1 MDNCFCLKCVF
12 QLESFLRQYLLL
24 FEQLWMIKHEN
35 EEEDKWN
42 LKMLKQQKSFLF
54 SLLT

>member
-1 MDNCFCLKCVF
+1 MCFSVGK
-12 QLESFLRQYLLL
+12 FLRQYLLL
-24 FEQLWMIKHEN
+24 FEQLWMIKHEE